1 MEQVPVGDSQIETT
15 PEQSK
20 SRSISMPIDGL
31 IRTVANKVGGSKAK
45 EVERFIKFA
54 MVGTLGAVV
63 DLGTL
68 NLLQFTILPPVNSAD
83 ETIVL
88 PLPFGINIPYAVIA
102 ATLSF
107 IAAITSNFFW
117 NRFWTY
123 PDSRS
128 RPIRQQM
135 IQFTAV
141 SVVGWISRTIWIGLS
156 FRFIGDLAVS
166 IAQIVNPAFTPNVE
180 AVGKIGV
187 NISTLMGIFI
197 VMIWNFFANRYW
209 TYNDVD

>member
-1 MEQVPVGDSQIETT
+1 MEQVPAGDAQVNTATEKPNTRAIT
-15 PEQSK
+15 
-20 SRSISMPIDGL
+20 MPFDGI
-31 IRTVANKVGGSKAK
+31 IRAIATKVGGSKAK

-54 MVGTLGAVV
+54 MVGTLGAIV

-68 NLLQFTILPPVNSAD
+68 NILQFTILPPVDSAG
-83 ETIVL
+83 ETLAL
-88 PLPFGINIPYAVIA
+88 PLLFGFALPFAVIA
-102 ATLSF
+102 ATFSF

-128 RPIRQQM
+128 RPMRQQM
-135 IQFTAV
+135 VQFATV
-141 SVVGWISRTIWIGLS
+141 SVVGWISRSIWIGLS
-156 FRFIGDLAVS
+156 FRFIGNLAVS
-166 IAQIVNPAFTPNVE
+166 IMQIINPAFAPDVE
-180 AVGKIGV
+180 FIGKLGV

-209 TYNDVD
+209 TYSDVD